1 MTKYC
6 LEQQPVTHSFI
17 FQTTNHELCF
27 LFLRL
32 TGFHLPP
39 PVTSTKSVFSL
50 RLTSD
55 FAVSAHGFKVYYEG
69 KIFLTNHSGFFLSSL
84 YIMKLNVSQKN
95 LYKYTCITL
104 SKLDLFFL

>member
-1 MTKYC
+1 MRPSSAGSQVIRKQS
-6 LEQQPVTHSFI
+6 LAVLPV
-17 FQTTNHELCF
+17 LK
-27 LFLRL
+27 L

-69 KIFLTNHSGFFLSSL
+69 HELIVLL
-84 YIMKLNVSQKN
+84 
-95 LYKYTCITL
+95 
-104 SKLDLFFL
+104 